1 MQINYTLYRTI
12 MWHKK
17 NKNKS
22 SNLFLEMENDN
33 EENKKTD
40 RVSPLQNIFLGEI
53 IFPP

>member
-1 MQINYTLYRTI
+1 

-22 SNLFLEMENDN
+22 LNLFLEMENDN

-40 RVSPLQNIFLGEI
+40 RVSPLQFFFQVN
-53 IFPP
+53 